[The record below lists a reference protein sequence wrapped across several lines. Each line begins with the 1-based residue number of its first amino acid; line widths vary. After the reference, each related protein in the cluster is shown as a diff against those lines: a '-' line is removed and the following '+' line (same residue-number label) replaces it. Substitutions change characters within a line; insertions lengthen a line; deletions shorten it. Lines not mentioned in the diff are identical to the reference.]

1 MRAGN
6 RNFAA
11 YTHLPSGKYTFRVKA
26 SRNFSSDD
34 APVTSLVIIIHPPF
48 WRTPW
53 FIGLCILL
61 LAAALYGL
69 YRYRISQLIRL
80 QKVRNRIA
88 SDLHDD
94 IGSALTHISILSE
107 LSKSGVP
114 PSAETALFLDRISE
128 EVASSGQA
136 LDDIVWS
143 INSNNDTMEQTVARM
158 RRYAAEI
165 LETKVDKYVVDFD
178 DRFAHRKFNME
189 QRRDF
194 FLLFKEV
201 ISNIYKH
208 SKATQVEIRVW
219 FERNNLHL
227 EVKDNGVGFDKTRAT
242 ERNGIKNMQ
251 ARAEKWNGQFLIH
264 SEPGKGTQTTISMP
278 VA

>member
-1 MRAGN
+1 DN
-6 RNFAA
+6 
-11 YTHLPSGKYTFRVKA
+11 
-26 SRNFSSDD
+26 
-34 APVTSLVIIIHPPF
+34 APITSLIIIIHPPF
-48 WRTPW
+48 WRAPW
-53 FIGLCILL
+53 FIALCVLL
-61 LAAALYGL
+61 IAATLYGL

-107 LSKSGVP
+107 LSKAGVP

-158 RRYAAEI
+158 RRYAAEV
-165 LETKVDKYVVDFD
+165 LETKVEKYLVDFD
-178 DRFAHRKFNME
+178 DRFAHRKLNME

-208 SKATQVEIRVW
+208 SKATEVGIRVW
-219 FERNNLHL
+219 FEKNRLHL
-227 EVKDNGVGFDKTRAT
+227 QVKDNGIGFDKTRAT
-242 ERNGIKNMQ
+242 ERNGLKNMQ
-251 ARAEKWNGQFLIH
+251 ARVEKWNGQFIME
-264 SEPGKGTQTTISMP
+264 SEPGTGTQTIITMP